1 MIGFSLFFV
10 SLHRFLTSNMKYF
23 EINMTI
29 EPCTQDAQDLL
40 AALTGEAGMETFEE
54 TETGLKGYAQQQL
67 LDEDALKAA
76 IEQFPMEGVSIS
88 YSISEAEDK
97 DWNEQWEQEGFEPI
111 VVTGLEK
118 DGKSLTFR
126 DESLEKDGKS
136 LEFSDESLEKDC
148 RKTIIIH
155 DGRHLPNSDYPSLN
169 SDYPSLNSDY
179 PSLNSKPSSLNYFIE
194 IDAHMAFGTG
204 THETTRMICKALLGM
219 DLKGK
224 RILDCGC
231 GTGILGICALKL
243 GADSCVGYDIDEWSS
258 DNTRHNAV
266 INQVDDRLQAL
277 CGDATL
283 LDSIDST
290 FHLVMA
296 NINRNI
302 LLQDMPRFVQKMQ
315 RGSTL
320 ILSGFYQEDCALLQS
335 KAQSLGLQ
343 FLHSRTDGP
352 WACMVFTNY

>member
-1 MIGFSLFFV
+1 
-10 SLHRFLTSNMKYF
+10 MKYY
-23 EINMTI
+23 EIIFNI
-29 EPCTQDAQDLL
+29 SPCSQVASDLL
-40 AALTGEAGMETFEE
+40 AAVAGEAGCESFEE
-54 TETGLKGYAQQQL
+54 TAEGLKAYVQQSLFQQEV
-67 LDEDALKAA
+67 LDASIAD
-76 IEQFPMEGVSIS
+76 FPLADTSIN
-88 YSISEAEDK
+88 YSVREAEDK

-111 VVTGLEK
+111 IIRGEK
-118 DGKSLTFR
+118 SEQTLV
-126 DESLEKDGKS
+126 
-136 LEFSDESLEKDC
+136 
-148 RKTIIIH
+148 IH
-155 DGRHLPNSDYPSLN
+155 DGRHLPSELSSPFSTPNSPFSTLH
-169 SDYPSLNSDY
+169 SQLSILQSPFS
-179 PSLNSKPSSLNYFIE
+179 IE
-194 IDAHMAFGTG
+194 IDAHLAFGTG
-204 THETTRMICKALLGM
+204 THETTRMICSELLQM
-219 DLKGK
+219 PLTGK
-224 RILDCGC
+224 RVLDCGC

-243 GADSCVGYDIDEWSS
+243 GAASCVGYDIDEWSS